1 MKLKSALPTGLKNQ
15 QCERFDPSRV
25 GGLPPVRFVPS
36 SLNEKGES
44 EEKEKEQM
52 VKISVSDAVSKYFKV
67 FKEGDTEDVVNL
79 IQRHE
84 SILSDKKLRAKYS
97 RYAALMSDKKI
108 AWDTLNGKPRKT
120 PEDKE
125 ELAALKTAIKEYR
138 VQSSAVQDEAFD
150 YFEKLLDQ
158 TLVPVWRD
166 IVVEQCDTDGYVDL
180 NGKKQTGKRGRSFGS
195 LQACYLQVVLS
206 VSTQD
211 AAERHKRY
219 VSTTVKKADNVTIVQ
234 LFARLIQ
241 LNDMTKYLPCLK
253 HVEDSPDD
261 LPKMNV
267 PFTELEMCTN
277 VIASL
282 PLSIS
287 TGYYAQKGMHFPT
300 KLTQLKEDLI
310 RVTASVQRHD
320 KMIADL
326 RAKAGIPTKG
336 SGQEKAKMS
345 GPNKPI
351 PKKARFGKAK
361 ESGGPS
367 NGGPPSND
375 HTNKL
380 CQLCAKHSPGC
391 KNSHNTAQCRKWNA
405 DGTDKCRAGELG
417 KLRNTNAHSHPE
429 EDMKAVFAQMRKEIK
444 ALKKLTKKSCKKRSR
459 KRYYDS
465 SDDSDSSDDE

>member
-1 MKLKSALPTGLKNQ
+1 
-15 QCERFDPSRV
+15 
-25 GGLPPVRFVPS
+25 
-36 SLNEKGES
+36 
-44 EEKEKEQM
+44 M
-52 VKISVSDAVSKYFKV
+52 VKISVSEAVSKYFKV
-67 FKEGDTEDVVNL
+67 FKEGDTKDVVNL

-97 RYAALMSDKKI
+97 TYAGLLSEKKTEFDALKAKSKKSS
-108 AWDTLNGKPRKT
+108 
-120 PEDKE
+120 EDLE
-125 ELAALKTAIKEYR
+125 ELASLRTASKEYR
-138 VQSSAVQDEAFD
+138 VQPTAVQDEAFD

-180 NGKKQTGKRGRSFGS
+180 NGCRQTGKRGRTFSS

-219 VSTTVKKADNVTIVQ
+219 LSTTVKKADNVTIVQ
-234 LFARLIQ
+234 LFARLII
-241 LNDMTKYLPCLK
+241 LNEMTKYLPCLK
-253 HVEDSPDD
+253 HVEGSPAD

-267 PFTELEMCTN
+267 PVTELEMCTN

-282 PLSIS
+282 PLSIA

-310 RVTASVQRHD
+310 RVAASVQRHD
-320 KMIADL
+320 KMIADI

-351 PKKARFGKAK
+351 PKKARYGKSK
-361 ESGGPS
+361 ESKGPP
-367 NGGPPSND
+367 NEGPPSKYR
-375 HTNKL
+375 TPKL

-405 DGTDKCRAGELG
+405 DGTDKRRSAHRGPT
-417 KLRNTNAHSHPE
+417 RNTNTHSCAD
-429 EDMKAVFAQMRKEIK
+429 EDTKAVFAQMRKKIK
-444 ALKKLTKKSCKKRSR
+444 ALKKMTFKKSRKKKSR

>member
-1 MKLKSALPTGLKNQ
+1 MKLKSALPTGLKNN

-36 SLNEKGES
+36 SLDEKEDV
-44 EEKEKEQM
+44 EKKEKEQM
-52 VKISVSDAVSKYFKV
+52 VKISVSEAVSKYFKV

-84 SILSDKKLRAKYS
+84 SILADKKLRQKYS
-97 RYAALMSDKKI
+97 SFAGLMSDKKT
-108 AWDTLNGKPRKT
+108 ALDALTAKSKKT
-120 PEDKE
+120 SEEKE
-125 ELAALKTAIKEYR
+125 EISLLKTAIKEYR
-138 VQSSAVQDEAFD
+138 AQAIAVQEEAFD
-150 YFEKLLDQ
+150 YFEKLLHQ
-158 TLVPVWRD
+158 NLVPVWRD
-166 IVVEQCDTDGYVDL
+166 IVTEQCDTDGYVDL
-180 NGKKQTGKRGRSFGS
+180 NGCRQTGKRGRTFSS

-219 VSTTVKKADNVTIVQ
+219 LSTTVKKADNVTIVQ
-234 LFARLIQ
+234 LFARLIL
-241 LNDMTKYLPCLK
+241 LNEMTKYLPCLK
-253 HVEDSPDD
+253 HVEGSPAD
-261 LPKMNV
+261 LPRMNV

-282 PLSIS
+282 PLSIA

-310 RVTASVQRHD
+310 RVAASVQRHD
-320 KMIADL
+320 KMIADI

-351 PKKARFGKAK
+351 PKKAKFGDK
-361 ESGGPS
+361 SGGP
-367 NGGPPSND
+367 NEGPPSKD
-375 HTNKL
+375 RTPKL

-405 DGTDKCRAGELG
+405 DGTDKRRSAHGG
-417 KLRNTNAHSHPE
+417 TTRNANAHSRS
-429 EDMKAVFAQMRKEIK
+429 DDDTKAVFAQMRKEIK
-444 ALKKLTKKSCKKRSR
+444 ALKKITLKRSR
-459 KRYYDS
+459 KRKSCKRHYDS